1 MMASSTRFWKSKWL
15 STARV
20 LLAFCLSYL
29 AMGMALA
36 QATTDS
42 TVLRVERADDEI
54 LISTQLAFEVPTAVE
69 DALQKGLPLFFI
81 AEADVVRERW
91 YWYDKKV
98 VSVERHTRLAFQPL
112 TRKWRVTVTSGPTK
126 GGNTGLS
133 LNQNF
138 ETLADALGVVRRVS
152 RWKIAEQ
159 ADLDPAV
166 RYKVDFRF
174 RLDLSLLPLP
184 FQIGAIGQTDW
195 DLGIVRSA
203 PLGLDLQR

>member
-1 MMASSTRFWKSKWL
+1 
-15 STARV
+15 
-20 LLAFCLSYL
+20 
-29 AMGMALA
+29 MGMALA
-36 QATTDS
+36 QATTDN

-166 RYKVDFRF
+166 KYKVDFRF